1 MLEVNRKDLTI
12 QSLFSDLQ
20 KVEQQSK
27 MFEKPK
33 LIFKKMSLAMDA
45 VN

>member
-1 MLEVNRKDLTI
+1 MLEVNRRDLTI
-12 QSLFSDLQ
+12 QSLLSDLQ
-20 KVEQQSK
+20 KVEQQLK
-27 MFEKPK
+27 MFDKPK